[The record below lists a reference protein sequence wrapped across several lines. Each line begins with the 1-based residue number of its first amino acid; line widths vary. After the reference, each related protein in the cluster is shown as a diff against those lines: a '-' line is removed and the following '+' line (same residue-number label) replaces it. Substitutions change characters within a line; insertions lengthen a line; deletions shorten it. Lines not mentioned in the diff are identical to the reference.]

1 MIYIKSNAEI
11 KKMEE
16 ACRVAYLAQKAVE
29 AAIRPG
35 VSTYELDQIAEE
47 TKRKN
52 RAIPAEKG

>member
-29 AAIRPG
+29 AAIRPATSPISKDQINENIIVFVLG
-35 VSTYELDQIAEE
+35 VS
-47 TKRKN
+47 
-52 RAIPAEKG
+52 